1 MVAVPKP
8 ESDMSWTTPDWLAR
22 VPRAI
27 RVLIGVPLVVVLMSS
42 LLASGEEIAAEG
54 IWFAIM
60 GLAASLLLLTASI
73 RNWPLLWNALGI
85 LLRALLGE
93 RGARVAFGLA
103 AVAFMLPCL
112 MRTSVAIADSG
123 SRQLDSVSHGRF
135 PLDVTDTSSVE
146 IRLAR
151 SACFGTCPVYTLVIR
166 GDGAVA
172 FDGGEREA
180 VLAPPITQL
189 SPAQVAG
196 LLEAFER
203 VDYQKLG
210 DYSSATCND
219 RTDAPSVTTS
229 LRHDGQEKVVV
240 RYAGCDRAPEA
251 LTRLEWAIDSIAG
264 VGAQARESAG

>member
-1 MVAVPKP
+1 MVAVPTP

-27 RVLIGVPLVVVLMSS
+27 RLLIAAPIVMLLMSS
-42 LLASGEEIAAEG
+42 LLVSGEEIAAEG
-54 IWFAIM
+54 IWFAIL
-60 GLAASLLLLTASI
+60 GLAASLLLLTAAI

-85 LLRALLGE
+85 VLRALLGE
-93 RGARVAFGLA
+93 RGARVVFGLLA
-103 AVAFMLPCL
+103 ITFMLPCL
-112 MRTSVAIADSG
+112 MRTSVAFADAG
-123 SRQLDSVSHGRF
+123 TRQLDSSTGGRF
-135 PLDVTDTSSVE
+135 PLEVMDTSSVE

-151 SACFGTCPVYTLVIR
+151 SACFGTCPVYTLVIS
-166 GDGAVA
+166 GDGAVR

-180 VLAPPITQL
+180 ILAPPSASL
-189 SPAQVAG
+189 SRAQVTG
-196 LLEAFER
+196 LLEAFEHI
-203 VDYQKLG
+203 DYQALG

-264 VGAQARESAG
+264 VGAKARV